1 MNRYHNKYHNVNHH
15 TTPVSGNPDS
25 AHDPIASE
33 THPFN
38 GDFNLNG
45 DLNVN
50 GNISLYG
57 NLDAFGHSIQQS
69 SASELSAGVIR
80 FATTAEVS
88 VGINTT
94 AAVTPRD
101 LESLSVEAFSHA
113 ISASAHSDVQ
123 INSPVSG
130 EVLNYDTTEMAW
142 INSIP
147 MGTDVPLAT
156 DLQAVS
162 TSTTGV
168 AITPNQL
175 QSIIKRYKPLFI
187 NGVITASGKNLYLGS
202 TVVVSGDS
210 VISGTMVFSTNIQQR
225 YSGTGNGAV
234 LTTYYGLNIFQY
246 NGTSWDLKA

>member
-15 TTPVSGNPDS
+15 TTPVSGDPNS
-25 AHDPIASE
+25 AHDPIASAS
-33 THPFN
+33 HPFN

-45 DLNVN
+45 DLQVN
-50 GNISLYG
+50 GNINLHG
-57 NLDAFGHSIQQS
+57 NLDTFGYSIQQS
-69 SASELSAGVIR
+69 NASELSAGVIR
-80 FATTAEVS
+80 FATPAEIALGTA
-88 VGINTT
+88 TT
-94 AAVTPRD
+94 IAVTPRD
-101 LESLSVEAFSHA
+101 LESLSVEAFTHA

-123 INSPVSG
+123 MNSPVSG

-142 INSIP
+142 INSTPI
-147 MGTDVPLAT
+147 GTDVPLAT
-156 DLQAVS
+156 DLQALS

-168 AITPNQL
+168 AVTPNQL

-187 NGVITASGKNLYLGS
+187 NGAVTASGKNLYLGS

-225 YSGTGNGAV
+225 YSGTGNGTV